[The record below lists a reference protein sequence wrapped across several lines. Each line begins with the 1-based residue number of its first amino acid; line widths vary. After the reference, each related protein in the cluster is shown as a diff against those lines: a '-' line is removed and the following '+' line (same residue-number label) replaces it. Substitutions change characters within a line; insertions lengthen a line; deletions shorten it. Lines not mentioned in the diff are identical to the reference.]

1 MRKTI
6 TVNLGEIEVPL
17 ERQTNPDQ
25 NAPDRAATSTLS
37 VHLHTNG
44 STLTCTINA
53 LICLETGK
61 APTVCYGA
69 TLEFQ
74 VFDLHEHPGF
84 RIKRICSPTFI
95 TVRIPQEAISQQVH
109 GRAPI
114 AHFRIWPD
122 ADDRTSPR
130 LDVTLQSVQLE
141 LEPSLSEQS

>member
-17 ERQTNPDQ
+17 ERQANPNPDQ
-25 NAPDRAATSTLS
+25 PVTSALS

-44 STLTCTINA
+44 STLTCSVQS
-53 LICLETGK
+53 LICLETSK
-61 APTVCYGA
+61 APAICYGA

-74 VFDLHEHPGF
+74 VFEISEHPGF

-95 TVRIPQEAISQQVH
+95 TIRIPQEAIRQQVQSE
-109 GRAPI
+109 API
-114 AHFRIWPD
+114 THFRIWPD

-130 LDVTLQSVQLE
+130 LDITLQSVQLE
-141 LEPSLSEQS
+141 LEPTDSEKA